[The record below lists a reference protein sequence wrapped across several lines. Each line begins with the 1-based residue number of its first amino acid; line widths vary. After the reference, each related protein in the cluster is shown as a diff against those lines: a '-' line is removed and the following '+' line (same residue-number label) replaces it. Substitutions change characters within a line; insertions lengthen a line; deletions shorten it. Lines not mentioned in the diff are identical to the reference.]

1 MREHFIHV
9 RLLSTG
15 AYLKH
20 DLLYN
25 RAAVQQFATV
35 KLPDKF
41 QREPTV
47 TMTLSFKDRSLKV
60 RHKCSI
66 MQICFHFEAYL
77 CRNAKQDQSQSHYMF
92 KTQTAKQSL
101 HAGLGFSFLPFSQL
115 FSNRIFVAMNS
126 TNSWLNYYSL
136 TSFSPAFSFDLFFY
150 CSFF

>member
-1 MREHFIHV
+1 MQTLRNIFSRVLNRGKVQANRKLGAVRAQSEDVSRNWDDRKDDVREHFIHV
-9 RLLSTG
+9 RLLSKG

-20 DLLYN
+20 DLRYN

-66 MQICFHFEAYL
+66 MQLCFHFEAYL
-77 CRNAKQDQSQSHYMF
+77 CRNANKIEV
-92 KTQTAKQSL
+92 KVT
-101 HAGLGFSFLPFSQL
+101 
-115 FSNRIFVAMNS
+115 
-126 TNSWLNYYSL
+126 
-136 TSFSPAFSFDLFFY
+136 
-150 CSFF
+150 